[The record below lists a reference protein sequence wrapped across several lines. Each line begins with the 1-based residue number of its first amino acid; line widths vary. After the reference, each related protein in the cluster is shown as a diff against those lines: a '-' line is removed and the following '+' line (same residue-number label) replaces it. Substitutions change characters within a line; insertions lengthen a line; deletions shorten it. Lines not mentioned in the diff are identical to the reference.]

1 MKKHDI
7 DFSWLAEDVL
17 EDLETEFKVLKKY
30 FNQSI
35 NATIKSQASFVWDLF
50 GQGVSCQ
57 FWLTEDGAMCEEKI
71 TFNELFKDFFDWNE
85 GDESGP
91 AKALILKEQLLLQ
104 IKNIDEFVERE
115 NQNATK

>member
-35 NATIKSQASFVWDLF
+35 NATIKSQSQFTWDLF
-50 GQGVSCQ
+50 EQGVSCK
-57 FWLTEDGAMCEEKI
+57 FWFTEDEVMCEEKV
-71 TFNELFKDFFDWNE
+71 TFNELFTDFFDWNE
-85 GDESGP
+85 GEEGGSD
-91 AKALILKEQLLLQ
+91 KALILKNQLLGQ
-104 IKNIDEFVERE
+104 IKKIDEFVERE
-115 NQNATK
+115 KNATK

>member
-7 DFSWLAEDVL
+7 DFGWLAEDVL

-35 NATIKSQASFVWDLF
+35 NATIKSQASFTWDLF

-57 FWLTEDGAMCEEKI
+57 FWLTEDEVMCEEKI
-71 TFNELFKDFFDWNE
+71 TFNQLFEDFFEWNE
-85 GDESGP
+85 GEEDSS
-91 AKALILKEQLLLQ
+91 AKALGLKNQLLEQ
-104 IKNIDEFVERE
+104 IKKIDEFIKKEE
-115 NQNATK
+115 K

>member
-71 TFNELFKDFFDWNE
+71 TFNQLFDDFFEWNE
-85 GDESGP
+85 GDEDSSD
-91 AKALILKEQLLLQ
+91 KALVLKNQLLEQ
-104 IKNIDEFVERE
+104 IKKIDEFIKKE
-115 NQNATK
+115 NK